1 MKNCQDLEVIFGEA
15 IEYIKVNFT
24 KTKKL
29 FTTDHISRLF
39 KWWQN
44 KMVHSRVGQLI
55 QSHYSLR
62 AHKHGN
68 LVKGGSSI
76 RDDLYHVERQSKKQ
90 RAKSLR

>member
-1 MKNCQDLEVIFGEA
+1 
-15 IEYIKVNFT
+15 
-24 KTKKL
+24 
-29 FTTDHISRLF
+29 
-39 KWWQN
+39 
-44 KMVHSRVGQLI
+44 MVHSRVGQLI

-90 RAKSLR
+90 RVKSLR